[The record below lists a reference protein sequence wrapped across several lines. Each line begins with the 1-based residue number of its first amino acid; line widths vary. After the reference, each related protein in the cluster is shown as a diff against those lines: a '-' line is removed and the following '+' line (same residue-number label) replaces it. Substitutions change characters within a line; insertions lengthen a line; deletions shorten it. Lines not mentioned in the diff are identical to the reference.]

1 MYLCK
6 QSWRWYGPNDPV
18 SLQDIRQAGA
28 TDIVTALHHIPNGEV
43 WTVGEIEKRRKTV
56 ADAGL
61 RWSVVESVPVHEHI
75 KTRTGDFERYI
86 ENYKQSVRNLAECGV
101 KVITYNF
108 MPVLDWTR
116 TNLAY
121 ELPDGSRALRFERA
135 AFVAFGLPYNIARM
149 QRDLERYR
157 IHFDQWFL
165 ESSLHSSGY
174 VAETVQL
181 LTDAGLT
188 YEKDG
193 ALWLRNTDLGADK
206 DEVLRRSNGFY
217 TYYAVDIAYH
227 RNKFIERGFDR
238 VIDHFLQSTMALHAI
253 EEADFVILRFAD
265 ARMNSDIHIQPREEL
280 LWIYACDE

>member
-121 ELPDGSRALRFERA
+121 ELPDGSRALRYEVVVGVDVPHVAGVGVQFVDDRRDDHHVHRVVDALHLDELHVDGITVFELPGHFVGEEHELGVVQVVEVHHLAVAAQRLAHRLALFVVPLPLLRA
-135 AFVAFGLPYNIARM
+135 AEKSCREDCQ
-149 QRDLERYR
+149 QR
-157 IHFDQWFL
+157 
-165 ESSLHSSGY
+165 
-174 VAETVQL
+174 
-181 LTDAGLT
+181 
-188 YEKDG
+188 
-193 ALWLRNTDLGADK
+193 
-206 DEVLRRSNGFY
+206 Y
-217 TYYAVDIAYH
+217 TEE
-227 RNKFIERGFDR
+227 NFF
-238 VIDHFLQSTMALHAI
+238 HFL
-253 EEADFVILRFAD
+253 
-265 ARMNSDIHIQPREEL
+265 P
-280 LWIYACDE
+280 